1 MLLFFLFD
9 HLKALVFDIERDIS
23 LGVGYFAALSGESRV
38 IHVEVLGELGL
49 ITDQCLEDEMIIL
62 LLSNIPI
69 ILLILCLQVHSIL
82 FGQKLAVCIHLV
94 VSEISLFDLC
104 ELLEVDRIVHQILTL
119 RDHSELLVVEDGG
132 NVEPEVEERFAI
144 EFELDLEIS
153 PNFLLQLVHPEDQKV
168 LCLPIAHINW
178 LPLDDR
184 ILERL
189 VLLQSLA
196 KSLAPLSILEYVLNG
211 VFLHVGDSD
220 VKVGELLWEWT

>member
-104 ELLEVDRIVHQILTL
+104 ELLEVDRIVH
-119 RDHSELLVVEDGG
+119 
-132 NVEPEVEERFAI
+132 
-144 EFELDLEIS
+144 
-153 PNFLLQLVHPEDQKV
+153 
-168 LCLPIAHINW
+168 
-178 LPLDDR
+178 
-184 ILERL
+184 
-189 VLLQSLA
+189 
-196 KSLAPLSILEYVLNG
+196 
-211 VFLHVGDSD
+211 
-220 VKVGELLWEWT
+220 